1 MSDAKT
7 PREAA
12 SQADDA
18 LEADAAVETEVPE
31 KLSVKANMI
40 WNSIGSMTYLAC
52 QWFTTIFVVRLSSGY
67 DDAGLLSLAMS
78 VVGIFGT
85 FANYKMGTYQISDIR
100 RENTVGEYMGFRCF
114 TLAGAFVACMIYA
127 ALTCAPEALITV
139 ALFYAFKGVG
149 LVIDI
154 LHGVDQINRRMD
166 YIGKSFI
173 LQGTSTLVAFVVIYW
188 ATRNLDAAIIAM
200 LVAAAIVLFA
210 FDLPHCQRFEPVRI
224 SLSRKKALFFLKT
237 SLPAV
242 VASVAASAI
251 FAIPKQYL
259 ALTVGSAA
267 LGIYS
272 SVAAPALVIQMGAQY
287 LYGPLLDIFPK
298 LFFEGNAR
306 GFVVLL
312 GKTVAGIVGVTVACA
327 IVLEF
332 IGAWALALLF
342 GESIVPYVYLLQPI
356 IISTAA
362 TAFLWFF
369 GDLLITLRHFWA
381 NFAGNVVAFLAVI
394 PLTFFCV
401 DRWDMNGVSFAGAG
415 ACLAGVA
422 ILLFFLMKVVKK
434 GPDHIIGAEGE
445 AIRDGAADAKEAC

>member
-12 SQADDA
+12 SQAEDA
-18 LEADAAVETEVPE
+18 LEAGAAVEAEVPE

-173 LQGTSTLVAFVVIYW
+173 LQGTSTLVAFVVVYW

-200 LVAAAIVLFA
+200 LVAAAVVLLA
-210 FDLPHCQRFEPVRI
+210 FDLP
-224 SLSRKKALFFLKT
+224 LKT

-242 VASVAASAI
+242 IASVAASAI

-298 LFFEGNAR
+298 LFFEGNVR
-306 GFVVLL
+306 GFVALL

-356 IISTAA
+356 IVSTAA

-394 PLTFFCV
+394 PLTFLCV

-422 ILLFFLMKVVKK
+422 ILLFFLVKVVKK

-445 AIRDGAADAKEAC
+445 AVRDGAGDAKEAC